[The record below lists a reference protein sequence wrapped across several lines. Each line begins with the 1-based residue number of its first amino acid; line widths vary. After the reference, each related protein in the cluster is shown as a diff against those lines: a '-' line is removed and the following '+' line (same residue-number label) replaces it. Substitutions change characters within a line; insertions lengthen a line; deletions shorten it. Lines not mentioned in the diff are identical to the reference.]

1 MQILRTG
8 PTLPPLSAVAFR
20 SFSPIF
26 DFLLPA
32 FLPLFYICIKYM
44 IMAMQYR
51 FDKEKSSRKPG
62 ITPLKEAI
70 DMMIDRYKLRSRFDQ
85 SYVVAH
91 WDKIMG
97 SAIASRTKSIYIK
110 DRILFLQIESAPLRN
125 ELVRA
130 KSKIIELINREM
142 KSDLVEDVVF
152 I

>member
-1 MQILRTG
+1 
-8 PTLPPLSAVAFR
+8 
-20 SFSPIF
+20 
-26 DFLLPA
+26 
-32 FLPLFYICIKYM
+32 
-44 IMAMQYR
+44 MAQHYR
-51 FDKEKSSRKPG
+51 FDKEKASRKPG

-70 DMMIDRYKLRSRFDQ
+70 DQMLDKYRLRNRFDQ

-97 SAIASRTKSIYIK
+97 TAIGSRTKQVYIR

-142 KSDLVEDVVF
+142 KTNLVEDVVF

>member
-1 MQILRTG
+1 
-8 PTLPPLSAVAFR
+8 
-20 SFSPIF
+20 
-26 DFLLPA
+26 
-32 FLPLFYICIKYM
+32 
-44 IMAMQYR
+44 MAQQYR
-51 FDKEKSSRKPG
+51 FNKEQASRRPG
-62 ITPLKEAI
+62 ITPLKDAI
-70 DMMIDRYKLRSRFDQ
+70 DQMLEKYRLRTRFDQ
-85 SYVVAH
+85 SYVTAH

-97 SAIASRTKSIYIK
+97 SAIGSRTKTVYIK

>member
-1 MQILRTG
+1 
-8 PTLPPLSAVAFR
+8 
-20 SFSPIF
+20 
-26 DFLLPA
+26 
-32 FLPLFYICIKYM
+32 
-44 IMAMQYR
+44 MAMHYR

-110 DRILFLQIESAPLRN
+110 DRILFLQIESAPLRS
-125 ELVRA
+125 ELIRA

-142 KSDLVEDVVF
+142 KSNLVDDVVF